1 MVKVEKKEIQ
11 RSCDSRALKRNSF
24 SFVLQEQLFHRHA
37 TFTFNQNIA
46 VAQLQHQQ
54 KQIAEQ
60 TQKSWMKKDNNNCGY
75 TGSIPFK
82 LCQRFFLMIA
92 RDILYEMSE
101 CFVVFQIFVA
111 HLERRSIR
119 FWWFCAHFN
128 LLVFGEKIWWK
139 DIFCFLFS
147 GRFLKLFFG
156 RISILFF
163 CATIST
169 YQQIISQNNR
179 KSGRLQKKSFK
190 RNFRQ
195 VHSGFITFL
204 RSWCINLNQSEVQW
218 IKAVKGTLL
227 GDEVYS
233 SPNVHALR
241 IFVVKRILY
250 P

>member
-1 MVKVEKKEIQ
+1 MWYVSLSLDYRVYIVHKQPQNIADTAKVCHKWSKLKKKEIQ

-163 CATIST
+163 LCHDKYIPA
-169 YQQIISQNNR
+169 N
-179 KSGRLQKKSFK
+179 
-190 RNFRQ
+190 
-195 VHSGFITFL
+195 HIT
-204 RSWCINLNQSEVQW
+204 
-218 IKAVKGTLL
+218 K
-227 GDEVYS
+227 
-233 SPNVHALR
+233 
-241 IFVVKRILY
+241 
-250 P
+250 

>member
-1 MVKVEKKEIQ
+1 MQQHSCNISQNDLQNKRGNRGNHEWKV
-11 RSCDSRALKRNSF
+11 
-24 SFVLQEQLFHRHA
+24 
-37 TFTFNQNIA
+37 
-46 VAQLQHQQ
+46 
-54 KQIAEQ
+54 
-60 TQKSWMKKDNNNCGY
+60 NNNCGY

-179 KSGRLQKKSFK
+179 KKWQIAKKSLK

-195 VHSGFITFL
+195 VHRIHNVFKVLI
-204 RSWCINLNQSEVQW
+204 INLNQSEVQW

-227 GDEVYS
+227 WWWS
-233 SPNVHALR
+233 T
-241 IFVVKRILY
+241 VV
-250 P
+250 